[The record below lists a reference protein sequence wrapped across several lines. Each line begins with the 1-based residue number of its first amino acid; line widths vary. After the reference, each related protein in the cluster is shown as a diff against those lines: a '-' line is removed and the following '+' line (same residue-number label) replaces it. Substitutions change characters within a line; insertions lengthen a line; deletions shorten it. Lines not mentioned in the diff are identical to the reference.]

1 MVKKVLF
8 INRRLSVGGSERV
21 MTLLANGMAEAGIKV
36 DMAVIQNMERTYEVD
51 DRVNIIQLD
60 YDKCNFLT
68 RTLKRIK
75 MLRKIMKEGNYDGVV
90 SFLHIINF
98 LTIIAGR
105 GIKNIVVSERAD
117 PRMSSTV
124 IIRLGRKYLYPKASK
139 LVFQTEDAKSCFP
152 DKIQRNGYIIPNP
165 INDKLPKP
173 YSGERKKTI
182 VAVGRFTLQK
192 NFKMS
197 IDAFSKL
204 HKEYPDYKL
213 IIFGTGVLKDELN
226 NYVRSMGLEKF
237 VEFPGFVKNII
248 EEIADAGMYISSS
261 DFEGISN
268 SMLEA
273 LAMGIPSVCTDC
285 PVGGARMTIKNSE
298 NGILIPVGD
307 TEALY
312 EGMKKII
319 EDKEFAE
326 NIAKNAVKIREDLS
340 LKKVVNM
347 WIDVIEC

>member
-21 MTLLANGMAEAGIKV
+21 MALLANGMAEEGIKV

-60 YDKCNFLT
+60 YDGCNFLT

-75 MLRKIMKEGNYDGVV
+75 MLRKIMKEGNYDGVI

-117 PRMSSTV
+117 PRMAATML
-124 IIRLGRKYLYPKASK
+124 IRFGRKYLYPKAAK

-152 DKIQRNGYIIPNP
+152 NKIQKKGYIIPNP
-165 INDKLPKP
+165 INDRLPEP
-173 YSGERKKTI
+173 YKGERKKTI

-204 HKEYPDYKL
+204 HKDYPEYKL
-213 IIFGTGVLKDELN
+213 IIFGTGILKDELN
-226 NYVRSMGLEKF
+226 NYVKSMGLEEF

-285 PVGGARMTIKNSE
+285 PVGGARMTIKNNE

-312 EGMKKII
+312 KGMKKII

-340 LKKVVNM
+340 LKKIANM
-347 WIDVIEC
+347 WIDVIED